1 MPLWT
6 VYKGVGIDMCIT
18 KPTTTIDTEYQ
29 YDENGNV
36 TKIHSVTVVDDPTPP
51 CITTVYDGSDDDVEY
66 GVELDDVIEVS
77 PWETILTAAAGA
89 FLGNVIYHVIKKMM
103 DK

>member
-1 MPLWT
+1 
-6 VYKGVGIDMCIT
+6 MCIVQ
-18 KPTTTIDTEYQ
+18 PTSTIDTEYQ

-36 TKIHSVTVVDDPTPP
+36 TKIHSVTAFNDPTPP
-51 CITTVYDGSDDDVEY
+51 CTTTVYSKDEDDVEY
-66 GVELDDVIEVS
+66 GVDLDSVIEVS

-89 FLGNVIYHVIKKMM
+89 LLGNVIYHVIKKMM